1 MALDLNMLRDVIL
14 SSEIASPAQ
23 FDEASAKS
31 ADRETSVLDELAA
44 MGVSSKENIYSA
56 AAEELGVPYIDI
68 LNYLVD
74 SETLKLFPMNFAL
87 ENLACPL
94 FVIEDTLTVG
104 MADPTNFLVIDRI
117 RARTGYETEP
127 CLCSE
132 EDLKQAIEQNYGGG
146 FTGGAREGIKQA
158 GAESGGVSGT
168 PISRLMELILIQA
181 VRDKA
186 SDIHIEPEEKLVRI
200 RFRVDGILHE
210 IPSPPKAVEAALIS
224 RVKIMA
230 SMDIATNRIPQ
241 DGHFRVNVDG
251 KDIDTRVS
259 TIPTI
264 YGENV
269 VIRLLTS
276 SSELIDLD
284 AQGFSPGQTD
294 QFEEMISHPWGM
306 ILATGPTGSG
316 KTTTLYS
323 ALSKINSIEK
333 NIITIEDPVEIRLP
347 LIRQI
352 EVSPQVGL
360 NFANGLRSIVRQ
372 DPDIIM
378 VGEIRDPETAAIA
391 VQAAL
396 TGHMVFSTLHTND
409 AAGAI
414 TRMVDMGI
422 EPFLLSGSLTGVV
435 AQRLV
440 RRICPQCKEEYK
452 PGGDILASLGIKDGR
467 EYIFYRS
474 AGCSFCKGT
483 GYRGR
488 IGIFELLRVTDSIK
502 EAIIRRESSSAIKRM
517 AAEDGMQEL
526 KEDGLAKA
534 LQGITTIDE
543 VARVT
548 EIGVDV
554 RAPIKFTQ
562 DFIKKEE
569 KGPVEEQ
576 KSLDIDDYKQKIAS
590 WISGR

>member
-1 MALDLNMLRDVIL
+1 MALDINMLRDVIL

-23 FDEASAKS
+23 FDEASAKAS
-31 ADRETSVLDELAA
+31 DSGASVLDALAA
-44 MGVSSKENIYSA
+44 MGVSSKETIYSA
-56 AAEELGVPYIDI
+56 VAEELGVPYIDI

-74 SETLKLFPMNFAL
+74 SETLKLFPMNFAM

-94 FVIEDTLTVG
+94 FIIEDTLTVG
-104 MADPTNFLVIDRI
+104 MADPTNFLVIDRV

-146 FTGGAREGIKQA
+146 FTGGAREGIKRTGGEA
-158 GAESGGVSGT
+158 GDVSGT
-168 PISRLMELILIQA
+168 PVSRLMELILIQA

-186 SDIHIEPEEKLVRI
+186 SDIHIEPEEKLMRI

-284 AQGFSPGQTD
+284 AQGFSPSQTD

-323 ALSKINSIEK
+323 ALSKVNSIEK

-440 RRICPQCKEEYK
+440 RRICPKCKEEYK
-452 PGGDILASLGIKDGR
+452 PGSGILASLGIGDGR
-467 EYIFYRS
+467 EYIFYKG

-502 EAIIRRESSSAIKRM
+502 EAIIGRQSSSAIKRM
-517 AAEDGMQEL
+517 AVEEGMQEL

-569 KGPVEEQ
+569 KKPAEEQ
-576 KSLDIDDYKQKIAS
+576 KNLDLDDYKQKIAS

>member
-1 MALDLNMLRDVIL
+1 MSLDKDLIKDIMLQADLAADEQVEEAAAKASEKG
-14 SSEIASPAQ
+14 SSI
-23 FDEASAKS
+23 
-31 ADRETSVLDELAA
+31 LDELVLLGA
-44 MGVSSKENIYSA
+44 SSQEVIYSA
-56 AAEELGVPYIDI
+56 AADKLGFPYIDI
-68 LNYLVD
+68 LNYLTDPEAV
-74 SETLKLFPMNFAL
+74 KLFPMSFAV

-94 FVIEDTLTVG
+94 FLIEDTLTVG
-104 MADPTNFLVIDRI
+104 MADPTNFLIIDRI
-117 RARTGYETEP
+117 RARTGYETEA

-132 EDLKQAIEQNYGGG
+132 VDLKQAIEQNYGGG
-146 FTGGAREGIKQA
+146 LGA
-158 GAESGGVSGT
+158 GAGNAAGAPGHMEPGAMAGT
-168 PISRLMELILIQA
+168 SVSRLMELILTQA
-181 VRDKA
+181 VRDKV
-186 SDIHIEPEEKLVRI
+186 SDIHIEPEEKSLRI
-200 RFRVDGILHE
+200 RFRVDGLLHE
-210 IPSPPKAVEAALIS
+210 VPAPSKQLEAALIS

-230 SMDIATNRIPQ
+230 NMDIATNRIPQ
-241 DGHFRVNVDG
+241 DGHFRVNIDG
-251 KDIDTRVS
+251 KNVDSRVS

-269 VIRLLTS
+269 VIRLLAS
-276 SSELIDLD
+276 SNELIDFD
-284 AQGFSPGQTD
+284 SQGMSPEETD

-306 ILATGPTGSG
+306 VLATGPTGSG

-323 ALSKINSIEK
+323 ALARVNSMEK

-360 NFANGLRSIVRQ
+360 TFANGLRSIVRQ

-409 AAGAI
+409 AAGAV

-435 AQRLV
+435 AQRLL
-440 RRICPQCKEEYK
+440 RRICQECKQEYK
-452 PGGDILASLGIKDGR
+452 PSRDILKSLGIDDGR
-467 EYIFYRS
+467 QYIFYKS
-474 AGCSFCKGT
+474 AGCSLCKGT

-488 IGIFELLRVTDSIK
+488 VGIFELLRVTDTIRD
-502 EAIIRRESSSAIKRM
+502 AITRRESTSAIKRM
-517 AAEDGMQEL
+517 ACEEGMQEL
-526 KEDGLAKA
+526 KKDGLAKA
-534 LQGITTIDE
+534 LQGITSIDE

-554 RAPIKFTQ
+554 RAPLKFSQ
-562 DFIKKEE
+562 DFMKKQEKPPEE
-569 KGPVEEQ
+569 PG
-576 KSLDIDDYKQKIAS
+576 SLDVDDYKQRIAS
-590 WISGR
+590 WISRK